1 MEVELKL
8 LIAPS
13 DAAAFRRLVLL
24 RQFTT
29 EKPHSDKLCS
39 TYFDTSEL
47 HPIGHGMEL
56 RVRHAGAVWIET
68 LKAGGDHFNRLVE
81 REVTRLGGI
90 ESLYSHSCFTRE
102 EFATAYGMG
111 NYEVLK
117 ARYDPQHRL
126 PGLYEKCVLNA

>member
-13 DAAAFRRLVLL
+13 DVAAFRRLVPL

-29 EKPHSDKLCS
+29 EKPHSYKLCS

-47 HPIGHGMEL
+47 HLIGHGMEL

-90 ESLYSHSCFTRE
+90 RSLYSHSCFTHE
-102 EFATAYGMG
+102 EFTTAYGMG
-111 NYEVLK
+111 NYEVPK
-117 ARYDPQHRL
+117 ARYDSQHRL

>member
-1 MEVELKL
+1 MEVEPKL

-13 DAAAFRRLVLL
+13 DVAAFRRLALL
-24 RQFTT
+24 RQFTS

-39 TYFDTSEL
+39 TYVDTSEL
-47 HPIGHGMEL
+47 HLIGHGMEL

-68 LKAGGDHFNRLVE
+68 LKASGDHFNRLVE

-90 ESLYSHSCFTRE
+90 KSLHSHSCFTRK
-102 EFATAYGMG
+102 EFETAYGMG
-111 NYEVLK
+111 NYEVPK